1 MNPNYKKR
9 RGIVK
14 MKINT
19 KLTMSGLILAIILSC
34 MGCSKHS
41 TPTPPPVK
49 TDTTTT
55 YKDPAQYGTPYTGVP
70 ATSDMVIYEI
80 NMQTYTPANFQGVMA
95 RLDSIKALGANVI
108 WLMPT
113 YPVGQ
118 LKSINSPYC
127 VQNPE
132 GVNPNFGSLT
142 DLRKLVAAAHSLG
155 MAVIMDWVADGTSWD
170 SVWITNKAWYQQDS
184 NGNIISPANTNY
196 SDIAGLNYNN
206 AAMRIAM
213 IRAMKYWI
221 FTANIDGYRCD
232 NADYEPSDF
241 WTQALDTLNTINT
254 HKLIYLAEGTS
265 SNEISSGFQLDY
277 AFSYYSTL
285 KAVYA
290 GTQAPSSIFT
300 TNTAEINS
308 IPSTGTKMRYITNH
322 DDASS
327 DGSTITEYNGKQG
340 ALSAFVM
347 AAYMDGIPLIYD
359 SQEVGYP
366 NPISI
371 FSDVP
376 VDYTANPDMVA
387 AYKKILAFRAAHPA
401 IKTGTLT
408 QYNDVNIVAFE
419 KKSGT
424 DDALVLVNA
433 RNSAETFT
441 LPAALQNTTW
451 TDGFTGATV
460 TLGTQYNF
468 SAYQYLVLS
477 K

>member
-1 MNPNYKKR
+1 M
-9 RGIVK
+9 RGFVK
-14 MKINT
+14 MKI
-19 KLTMSGLILAIILSC
+19 KQQQLAMSGLLLAIILSVA
-34 MGCSKHS
+34 GCSKSS
-41 TPTPPPVK
+41 TPVTPPPAK
-49 TDTTTT
+49 TDTTT
-55 YKDPAQYGTPYTGVP
+55 YKDPAQYGTPYANVP
-70 ATSDMVIYEI
+70 ATKDMVIYEV
-80 NMQTYTPANFQGVMA
+80 NVQTYTPANFQGVMA

-113 YPVGQ
+113 YPVGA

-127 VQNPE
+127 VKDPE
-132 GVNPNFGSLT
+132 GVNANFGTLT
-142 DLRKLVAAAHSLG
+142 DLRNLVAAAHSRG
-155 MAVIMDWVADGTSWD
+155 MAVIMDWVTDGTSWD
-170 SVWITNKAWYQQDS
+170 SVWITNKSWYQQDS
-184 NGNIISPANTNY
+184 NGNITLPAGTNY
-196 SDIAGLNYNN
+196 SDIAGLNYSST
-206 AAMRIAM
+206 AMRTAM

-241 WTQALDTLNTINT
+241 WTQAIDTLNNIKT

-265 SNEISSGFQLDY
+265 SNEISSGFQIDY

-285 KAVYA
+285 KGVYA
-290 GTQAPSSIFT
+290 GSQAPSAIFT
-300 TNTAEINS
+300 TNTNEVNS

-327 DGSTITEYNGKQG
+327 DGSTLYIYNSKQG
-340 ALSAFVM
+340 ALSAFVI
-347 AAYMDGIPLIYD
+347 AAYMDGIPMVYD

-371 FSDVP
+371 FSNVA

-387 AYKKILAFRAAHPA
+387 AYKKILAFRAAHEA
-401 IKTGTLT
+401 IKTGSLT

-433 RNSAETFT
+433 RNSAETYT
-441 LPAALQNTTW
+441 LPSALQNTTW
-451 TDGFTGATV
+451 KDGLTGATV